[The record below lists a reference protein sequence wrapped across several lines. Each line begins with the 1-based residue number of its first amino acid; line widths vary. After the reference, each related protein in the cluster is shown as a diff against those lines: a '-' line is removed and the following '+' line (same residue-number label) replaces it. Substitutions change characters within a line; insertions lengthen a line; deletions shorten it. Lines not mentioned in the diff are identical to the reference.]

1 MTSEEEWRQVKKLT
15 VIILRN
21 KYHPFFGV
29 SGIFVPIFKGWMYF
43 EVQKKEKAE
52 RKENRKAVILAS
64 P

>member
-29 SGIFVPIFKGWMYF
+29 SGIFVPIFKGGMYF
-43 EVQKKEKAE
+43 EVQKRKRQKE
-52 RKENRKAVILAS
+52 RKIERR
-64 P
+64 